1 MTLPIRCT
9 TRRPL
14 LRALAGLAAGLPL
27 GLAACSTPAP
37 RAFPQIGFE
46 NRPPIALDVGTLTV
60 VQQYR
65 PSGTPPHVETRMP
78 DSLNLIAERWARQ
91 RLAPVGTAGE
101 ARVIVEEASVI
112 EEALARSGGVR
123 GALTIEPSERYRL
136 RLAVRI
142 EAANPARGLDGWVR
156 SVAERSVTVAENA
169 SLAQREQAWFDLLEG
184 AATDIDAQLEQNLR
198 ANMAG
203 LVVR

>member
-1 MTLPIRCT
+1 MTDLSRRCM
-9 TRRPL
+9 
-14 LRALAGLAAGLPL
+14 LAALPLMAGL
-27 GLAACSTPAP
+27 GLAGCTTPPP

-60 VQQYR
+60 VQQYQ
-65 PSGTPPHVETRMP
+65 PTGTPPHIETQMP
-78 DSLNLIAERWARQ
+78 DSPSLVVERWARQ
-91 RLAPVGTAGE
+91 RIAPVGTAGE

-112 EEALARSGGVR
+112 EEPLARTGGVR
-123 GALTIEPSERYRL
+123 GVFTLDQSERYRL

-142 EAANPARGLDGWVR
+142 EAENPDRRLDGWVR

-169 SLAQREQAWFDLLEG
+169 SLAEREQKWFEMLEAAANDL
-184 AATDIDAQLEQNLR
+184 DRQLEQNLR
-198 ANMAG
+198 RNLSA